1 MSAWLRLALASAWN
15 RRATLG
21 LTILAI
27 TLSVSMLLGV
37 ERLRTAAR
45 ESFSLSVSGTD
56 LIVGARTSPVQLML
70 YSVFRLGEATSNMRW
85 RSYLQLAA
93 MPQIAWAVPIALGDS
108 HRGFPVLGTQREYF
122 ERFRYGYDRPIAV
135 RQGRAFSGTLDG
147 VFEAVLGS
155 EVAQSLGY
163 TLGQRITLSHGSGG
177 ARLPEHKDKP
187 FEVVGIL
194 APTGTPVD
202 RTAHISL
209 QAIEAI
215 HLDWQAG
222 APLPGLHIPPE
233 LVRKFDLTPREVTA
247 VLVGLHN
254 RAAVFRVQRDIHAF
268 SGEPLVAVMPGVAL
282 DQLWGVV
289 RIAERAMLAVTAL
302 VVLVGLAG
310 LVAVLLAGLNE
321 RRRELAILRSVGAG
335 PWQIGAL
342 VVLET
347 LFATAVGTVLGAL
360 GVACASLLG
369 GAWLQSAYG
378 LTIPIQPVSTGEW
391 GILGGVLAAGL
402 LAGTIPA
409 WRAARISLADGLSP
423 RL

>member
-1 MSAWLRLALASAWN
+1 MMAWSQLALASAWN
-15 RRATLG
+15 RRGTLG

-27 TLSVSMLLGV
+27 AFSVSMLLGV
-37 ERLRTAAR
+37 ERIRTAAR

-85 RSYLQLAA
+85 TSYQQIAA
-93 MPQIAWAVPIALGDS
+93 MPQVAWAVPIALGDS

-122 ERFRYGYDRPIAV
+122 DRFRYGYDRPIPV
-135 RQGRAFSGTLDG
+135 RDGRAFSGTLDG
-147 VFEAVLGS
+147 VFEAVIGS

-163 TLGQRITLSHGSGG
+163 SLNQRITLSHGSGG
-177 ARLPEHKDKP
+177 ELLAEHKDKP
-187 FEVVGIL
+187 FTVVGIL
-194 APTGTPVD
+194 GATGTPVD
-202 RTAHISL
+202 RTVHISL
-209 QAIEAI
+209 HAIEAV

-222 APLPGLHIPPE
+222 APLPGLRIPPQ

-254 RAAVFRVQRDIHAF
+254 RAAVFRVQRDINAF

-289 RIAERAMLAVTAL
+289 RVAERAMLAVTAL

-310 LVAVLLAGLNE
+310 LVAVLLASLNE

-347 LFATAVGTVLGAL
+347 LFATAAGTLLGVV
-360 GVACASLLG
+360 GVACVSLLG
-369 GAWLQSAYG
+369 GPWLQSDYG
-378 LTIPIQPVSTGEW
+378 LTIPPQRVSAGEW
-391 GILGGVLAAGL
+391 GILGGILSAGL

-409 WRAARISLADGLSP
+409 WQAARISLADGLSP

>member
-1 MSAWLRLALASAWN
+1 
-15 RRATLG
+15 
-21 LTILAI
+21 
-27 TLSVSMLLGV
+27 
-37 ERLRTAAR
+37 
-45 ESFSLSVSGTD
+45 
-56 LIVGARTSPVQLML
+56 
-70 YSVFRLGEATSNMRW
+70 
-85 RSYLQLAA
+85 
-93 MPQIAWAVPIALGDS
+93 
-108 HRGFPVLGTQREYF
+108 
-122 ERFRYGYDRPIAV
+122 
-135 RQGRAFSGTLDG
+135 
-147 VFEAVLGS
+147 
-155 EVAQSLGY
+155 
-163 TLGQRITLSHGSGG
+163 
-177 ARLPEHKDKP
+177 
-187 FEVVGIL
+187 
-194 APTGTPVD
+194 
-202 RTAHISL
+202 
-209 QAIEAI
+209 
-215 HLDWQAG
+215 
-222 APLPGLHIPPE
+222 
-233 LVRKFDLTPREVTA
+233 
-247 VLVGLHN
+247 
-254 RAAVFRVQRDIHAF
+254 
-268 SGEPLVAVMPGVAL
+268 VAL